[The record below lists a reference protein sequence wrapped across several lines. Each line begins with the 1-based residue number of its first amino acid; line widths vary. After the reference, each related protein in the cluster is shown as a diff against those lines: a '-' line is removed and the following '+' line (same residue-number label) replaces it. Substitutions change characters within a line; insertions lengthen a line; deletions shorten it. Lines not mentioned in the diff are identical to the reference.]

1 MHLLQNICSQKKKKT
16 HTVWSSTFFSS
27 HCLSASKPG
36 LCVLLEPSLSPFLIQ
51 LLTPVYAI
59 VLSEDS
65 RGCKLYL
72 EATSTVEKKKK
83 RAITQGRS
91 LCIFQEKPR
100 RKMKIEKSSTLCWD
114 AEQMILSFGERSSGG
129 RGIGYT
135 LSCVSHS
142 IPLPEGNYV

>member
-1 MHLLQNICSQKKKKT
+1 MFVMTPGGPQVIFVRNYTVNYWYQQLEKLRLENGVKLCSQKKKK

-27 HCLSASKPG
+27 HCLSASKPW

-72 EATSTVEKKKK
+72 EATSTVEKKKEPLL
-83 RAITQGRS
+83 RAEVS
-91 LCIFQEKPR
+91 VYF
-100 RKMKIEKSSTLCWD
+100 RKN
-114 AEQMILSFGERSSGG
+114 
-129 RGIGYT
+129 
-135 LSCVSHS
+135 
-142 IPLPEGNYV
+142 PEGKWKLKNHRHCGEMRSKWS